1 MPLFSVVVPMY
12 NVEEYAKRCIE
23 SVLLQTY
30 KDFEL
35 ILVDDGSKDS
45 TSRIIDEYA
54 AKDVRIR
61 VIHKENGGL
70 VSARKVGASTACG
83 EYIVPLDGDDWLHN
97 ESLQRFADIIKAKQG
112 VDILVSKL
120 FYITDDGKCE
130 EHKSRLPVGIMDK
143 KKLDRI
149 NALAKKSREEGLTE
163 EEKLEQKKL
172 REEYIAEYRRGL
184 EMQLENMYVLDK
196 DGNERK
202 LGKKN

>member
-1 MPLFSVVVPMY
+1 M
-12 NVEEYAKRCIE
+12 
-23 SVLLQTY
+23 
-30 KDFEL
+30 
-35 ILVDDGSKDS
+35 DS
-45 TSRIIDEYA
+45 
-54 AKDVRIR
+54 
-61 VIHKENGGL
+61 
-70 VSARKVGASTACG
+70 
-83 EYIVPLDGDDWLHN
+83 
-97 ESLQRFADIIKAKQG
+97 
-112 VDILVSKL
+112 
-120 FYITDDGKCE
+120 
-130 EHKSRLPVGIMDK
+130 

>member
-1 MPLFSVVVPMY
+1 M
-12 NVEEYAKRCIE
+12 E
-23 SVLLQTY
+23 S
-30 KDFEL
+30 
-35 ILVDDGSKDS
+35 
-45 TSRIIDEYA
+45 
-54 AKDVRIR
+54 
-61 VIHKENGGL
+61 
-70 VSARKVGASTACG
+70 
-83 EYIVPLDGDDWLHN
+83 
-97 ESLQRFADIIKAKQG
+97 
-112 VDILVSKL
+112 
-120 FYITDDGKCE
+120 
-130 EHKSRLPVGIMDK
+130 